1 MSYLL
6 YHGICDHHFVH
17 KLTQLAPDSLK
28 RDKQEIKLRK
38 QSGT

>member
-17 KLTQLAPDSLK
+17 KLTQLAPDSLSIFQF
-28 RDKQEIKLRK
+28 DVH
-38 QSGT
+38 